1 MPLFYYYKYHFS
13 VNVIFI
19 GQSWKQQLAVRKTQ
33 LKGKKHSLK
42 THATINSLSYHKI
55 LYNVIPVKNQ
65 YSKLMSL
72 FLIHMICFKLL
83 IQDKQCANPK

>member
-33 LKGKKHSLK
+33 LKRKKTLTKKSCNNYG
-42 THATINSLSYHKI
+42 NSLSYHKI

-65 YSKLMSL
+65 
-72 FLIHMICFKLL
+72 
-83 IQDKQCANPK
+83 